1 MKKHRAHARR
11 LQLESLEERRMLAV
25 FTVDDSFA
33 ANDPAAREFTTI
45 QAAVNAAS
53 AGDKIKVKPGTYEEN
68 IVINKQ
74 LKIEGAG
81 ASLEEHLDSTE
92 ASIVDPVN
100 NTATGA
106 LGIGFDLQAD
116 GIEIEGFTI
125 GEFDTNTDANGT
137 IGIRTSASN
146 SGYEIENNI
155 IEENTI
161 GIYLNTETS
170 ESSPP
175 AETKVKDNIIQNNDR
190 AGTNTGNGIY
200 SDLGLQNVEIKKNLF
215 TGTNATAGIKIVGGD
230 GESDTSQSNITIK
243 KNDFEDAN
251 GAGIYFENVVDS
263 LIDDN
268 DLENIALTGIQLNG
282 GNQNVTIKHN
292 DLESVGTSDLYGI
305 LLSDTEEIEANTN
318 NLIKKNHIEGA
329 GLTGLE
335 IRDSTSNT
343 IERNK
348 IKGSLGGDL
357 EEDADGNGISLVNAD
372 NNTLHRNKVKE
383 NARHGIFVNADST
396 GNTLTKNKSKD
407 NDQEDEDGF
416 DYDDETTDGDGTADT
431 ENTYE
436 KNKGG
441 TENVTGLIA
450 KFID

>member
-1 MKKHRAHARR
+1 MKKHRAHTRR

-45 QAAVNAAS
+45 QAAVNAAV

-68 IVINKQ
+68 VVVNKQ

-81 ASLEEHLDSTE
+81 ASLANHLDSTK

-100 NTATGA
+100 NNTANSPA
-106 LGIGFDLQAD
+106 IAFDLQAD

-125 GEFDTNTDANGT
+125 GEFDTNTDPNGT

-146 SGYEIENNI
+146 SGYEIEDNI

-230 GESDTSQSNITIK
+230 GESDTSQSDITIK
-243 KNDFEDAN
+243 KNNFEDAS

-268 DLENIALTGIQLNG
+268 DLENIARTGIQLNG
-282 GNQNVTIKHN
+282 GNQNVTIEHN
-292 DLESVGTSDLYGI
+292 DLDSPGTSDLYGI
-305 LLSDTEEIEANTN
+305 LLSDTEEISANTN

-329 GLTGLE
+329 GLTGIE

-357 EEDADGNGISLVNAD
+357 EDDADGNGISLVNAD
-372 NNTLHRNKVKE
+372 NNTIKRNKVKE
-383 NARHGIFVNADST
+383 NARHGIFVDADST

-416 DYDDETTDGDGTADT
+416 DFDDETTDGDGTAGTD
-431 ENTYE
+431 NTYE

>member
-1 MKKHRAHARR
+1 MKKHRAHTRR

-68 IVINKQ
+68 VVVNKQ

-81 ASLEEHLDSTE
+81 ASLDEHLDSTE

-100 NTATGA
+100 NTATDE

-137 IGIRTSASN
+137 IGIRTSASH
-146 SGYEIENNI
+146 SGYEIEDNI

-161 GIYLNTETS
+161 GIYLNSETS

-243 KNDFEDAN
+243 KNDFEDAS

-268 DLENIALTGIQLNG
+268 DLENIARTGIQLNG
-282 GNQNVTIKHN
+282 GNQNVTIEHN
-292 DLESVGTSDLYGI
+292 DLDSPGTSDLYGI
-305 LLSDTEEIEANTN
+305 LLSDTEEISANTN

-329 GLTGLE
+329 GLTGIE

-357 EEDADGNGISLVNAD
+357 EDDANGNGISLVNAD
-372 NNTLHRNKVKE
+372 NNTLKRNKVKE
-383 NARHGIFVNADST
+383 NARHGIFVDADST
-396 GNTLTKNKSKD
+396 GNTLSKNKSKN